1 MKVLI
6 AAGGTGGHVNPAL
19 AVAGYLKKENPFLML
34 LAADKLDKMEE
45 ISKGDKTMELNN
57 ETLDKLVNKE
67 LQKPATEMDK
77 SLIDLCLNALVAY
90 RAYTSESKE

>member
-1 MKVLI
+1 MKEC
-6 AAGGTGGHVNPAL
+6 
-19 AVAGYLKKENPFLML
+19 KKC
-34 LAADKLDKMEE
+34 LDMVRKHLQDE
-45 ISKGDKTMELNN
+45 TVELNN

-90 RAYTSESKE
+90 RTYMSEHKEKI